1 MGETYIKTSMP
12 SFNVRDFFVAAL
24 PIIAVF
30 GAGRLFP
37 MPRETRET
45 RAPFQPPSWVFGPMW
60 TYLTLAL
67 GFITACILRSI
78 NGTRPL
84 VRRCQPYILAFYFL
98 LVAGLIGWLILYHY
112 QRTTESFWLLVVTTY
127 LAIGYIVYL
136 ARCRAKTIWIA
147 ALMPLPFWL
156 VLATALN
163 GHQL

>member
-1 MGETYIKTSMP
+1 MR
-12 SFNVRDFFVAAL
+12 SFNVRDFFVATL

-30 GAGRLFP
+30 AAGRLFP
-37 MPRETRET
+37 MPRETRDT

-67 GFITACILRSI
+67 GIVTANVLRSI
-78 NGTRPL
+78 NGKQPL
-84 VRRCQPYILAFYFL
+84 IRRYQPYILTFYFF
-98 LVAGLIGWLILYHY
+98 LVACLVGWLVLYHY

-127 LAIGYIVYL
+127 LAIGYVIYL
-136 ARCRAKTIWIA
+136 TRCRVKTLWVA
-147 ALMPLPFWL
+147 ALVPLPFWL

>member
-1 MGETYIKTSMP
+1 MR
-12 SFNVRDFFVAAL
+12 SFNVRDFFVALL

-30 GAGRLFP
+30 AAGRLFP
-37 MPRETRET
+37 MPRETRDT

-67 GFITACILRSI
+67 GIVTANVLRSI
-78 NGTRPL
+78 NGKQPL
-84 VRRCQPYILAFYFL
+84 IRRYQPYILTFYFF
-98 LVAGLIGWLILYHY
+98 LVACLVGWLVLYHY

-127 LAIGYIVYL
+127 LAIGYVIYL
-136 ARCRAKTIWIA
+136 TRCRVKTLWVA
-147 ALMPLPFWL
+147 ALVPLPFWL

>member
-1 MGETYIKTSMP
+1 ML
-12 SFNVRDFFVAAL
+12 SFNVRDIFVTAL

-30 GAGRLFP
+30 GTGRVFP

-67 GFITACILRSI
+67 GIVTANVLRSI
-78 NGTRPL
+78 NGKQPL
-84 VRRCQPYILAFYFL
+84 VRRCQPYILAFYFF
-98 LVAGLIGWLILYHY
+98 LVACLVGWLILYHY
-112 QRTTESFWLLVVTTY
+112 SRTTECFWLLVVTTY
-127 LAIGYIVYL
+127 LAIGYMVYL
-136 ARCRAKTIWIA
+136 ARCRTKASWVA